1 MKVYYWSPHTSYV
14 ATIKAVYNSALS
26 LTKYN
31 KENFI
36 VKIINANGEWDSFIN
51 KGISLVN
58 LNKKCAF
65 KTYPRVGYFF
75 SRVSYIY
82 IFY

>member
-36 VKIINANGEWDSFIN
+36 VKIINANG
-51 KGISLVN
+51 
-58 LNKKCAF
+58 
-65 KTYPRVGYFF
+65 
-75 SRVSYIY
+75 
-82 IFY
+82 

>member
-36 VKIINANGEWDSFIN
+36 QIP
-51 KGISLVN
+51 SLN
-58 LNKKCAF
+58 FTLTF
-65 KTYPRVGYFF
+65 L
-75 SRVSYIY
+75 
-82 IFY
+82 IF

>member
-31 KENFI
+31 KENLI

-51 KGISLVN
+51 KSIILVI
-58 LNKKCAF
+58 L
-65 KTYPRVGYFF
+65 Y
-75 SRVSYIY
+75 
-82 IFY
+82 